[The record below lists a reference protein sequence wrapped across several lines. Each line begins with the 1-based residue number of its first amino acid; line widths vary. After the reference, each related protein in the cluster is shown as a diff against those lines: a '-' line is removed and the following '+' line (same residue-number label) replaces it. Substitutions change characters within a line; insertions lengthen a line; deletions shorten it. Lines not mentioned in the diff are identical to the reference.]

1 MDYVITQSPLPATI
15 VDLWRLVYDHD
26 IDVIVSLNSPVDKK
40 EVKYS
45 QEIDKAGVSLPI
57 AVKKYI
63 IRTQTL
69 SSPSPY
75 NYNLSIHI
83 LIILN

>member
-26 IDVIVSLNSPVDKK
+26 IDVIVSLNSPVDEK

-45 QEIDKAGVSLPI
+45 QEIDKAVVSLPI

>member
-26 IDVIVSLNSPVDKK
+26 IDVIVSLNSPVDEK
-40 EVKYS
+40 EVEYS
-45 QEIDKAGVSLPI
+45 QEIDKSIVSLPI

>member
-26 IDVIVSLNSPVDKK
+26 IDVIVSLNSPVDEK
-40 EVKYS
+40 EVEYS
-45 QEIDKAGVSLPI
+45 QEIDKPVVSLRI

-75 NYNLSIHI
+75 NHNLSIHI

>member
-26 IDVIVSLNSPVDKK
+26 IDVIVSLNSPVDEK

-45 QEIDKAGVSLPI
+45 QEIDKAVVSLPI

-63 IRTQTL
+63 IK
-69 SSPSPY
+69 PSP
-75 NYNLSIHI
+75 LHPHI
-83 LIILN
+83 IIIYQFIF

>member
-1 MDYVITQSPLPATI
+1 MDYVITQSPLPTTI

-26 IDVIVSLNSPVDKK
+26 IDVIVSLNSPVDEK

-45 QEIDKAGVSLPI
+45 QEIDKAVVSLPI

>member
-26 IDVIVSLNSPVDKK
+26 IDVIVSLNSPVDEK
-40 EVKYS
+40 EVEYS
-45 QEIDKAGVSLPI
+45 QEIDKPIVSLRI

-75 NYNLSIHI
+75 NHNLSIHI

>member
-1 MDYVITQSPLPATI
+1 MDYVITQSPLPTTI

-26 IDVIVSLNSPVDKK
+26 IDVIVSLNSPVDEK
-40 EVKYS
+40 EVEYS
-45 QEIDKAGVSLPI
+45 QEIDKPIVSLPI

-69 SSPSPY
+69 SSPY